1 MPPAG
6 DAKKIELGEM
16 PDNTKVNKPVTLA
29 IIMNGAKGNLDAK
42 VHTPSGTEDDC
53 FLAPL
58 DASNFNYFHFL
69 SAFNIIDVLNIQYV
83 FLKKF
88 KVLI

>member
-58 DASNFNYFHFL
+58 DASNFILSIFL
-69 SAFNIIDVLNIQYV
+69 NAFNIFMYGIFNMY
-83 FLKKF
+83 FL
-88 KVLI
+88 